1 MRAIAAE
8 KHSDRPC
15 PAYLPDASGTVFV
28 VPQASTARITL
39 PDRYRVVRHLAN
51 GGMASVWEAHDELLD
66 RAVAVKVLAT
76 HLSEDDRARLRF
88 EREARAA
95 AGLSSHPNVVTIYD
109 VGEHEDRVFMVMEL
123 MRGGSVADRL
133 RSGKEIPHAT
143 VLDWLHEA
151 AAALDTAHEA
161 NIVHR
166 DIKPANLLLD
176 ERDRL
181 AIADFGIARIAQ
193 EDQLTQTGQVLGT
206 ASYISPEQAM
216 GEPAS
221 AASDRYSLAVVAYE
235 LLTGSRPFQGEHFA
249 AQARAHV
256 EDPPEPPSQRRPGL
270 PTTLDAA
277 VLRGLA
283 KDPGDRWSSA
293 GQMVNRIDEALEAAP
308 PTESTRLMPP
318 TAPAAAAA
326 PAAVPMAAAT
336 PPPTG
341 PSRSRRPAPAGGPR
355 RSSGALLGALA
366 GLILLAVIAVVL
378 FSGGGNDSNQAS
390 HKPKPTATPAKKKPK
405 STPTAQAT
413 TTATATPAATA
424 TPSATPTAAGGTDL
438 GKAHALQLQGFQA
451 NNAGDYARGAQLSK
465 QALDAC
471 GGAHQL
477 DPCGYAAYE
486 LGKALNRSGQP
497 AAAIPYLEQRL
508 SYGGS
513 KEAEKELKDAR
524 KHGGKGG
531 GD

>member
-1 MRAIAAE
+1 M
-8 KHSDRPC
+8 
-15 PAYLPDASGTVFV
+15 
-28 VPQASTARITL
+28 
-39 PDRYRVVRHLAN
+39 VRHLAN
-51 GGMASVWEAHDELLD
+51 GGMASVWEAHDELLA
-66 RAVAVKVLAT
+66 RSVAVKVLAT
-76 HLSEDDRARLRF
+76 HLSEDDRARQRF

-109 VGEHEDRVFMVMEL
+109 VGEHDDRVFMVMEL

-133 RSGKEIPHAT
+133 RSGKEISRAT

-161 NIVHR
+161 HIVHR

-216 GEPAS
+216 GEPAN
-221 AASDRYSLAVVAYE
+221 AASDRYALAVVAYE

-256 EDPPEPPSQRRPGL
+256 EDPPEPPSERRPGL
-270 PTTLDAA
+270 PATLDAA
-277 VLRGLA
+277 LLRGLA
-283 KDPGDRWSSA
+283 KDPADRWDSA
-293 GQMVNRIDEALEAAP
+293 REMVNRIEDSLEGDAP
-308 PTESTRLMPP
+308 GTESTRLMPP
-318 TAPAAAAA
+318 TAAA
-326 PAAVPMAAAT
+326 PPPPPPQATPAPSRAAAT

-341 PSRSRRPAPAGGPR
+341 PSRARRPAPAGGPR

-366 GLILLAVIAVVL
+366 GLILLAVIAIVL
-378 FSGGGNDSNQAS
+378 FSGGGDSGNSANDQ
-390 HKPKPTATPAKKKPK
+390 PTPTATPAKKKPK
-405 STPTAQAT
+405 STPTAEA
-413 TTATATPAATA
+413 TATATATA
-424 TPSATPTAAGGTDL
+424 TPSAAPSGGPDL
-438 GKAHALQLQGFQA
+438 AKASSLQLQGFQA
-451 NNAGDYARGAQLSK
+451 NNSGDYARGADLSR

-471 GGAHQL
+471 GDTKQL

-497 AAAIPYLEQRL
+497 DAAIPYLEQRL
-508 SYGGS
+508 SYGS
-513 KEAEKELKDAR
+513 NKEAEKELKDAR
-524 KHGGKGG
+524 KHAGK
-531 GD
+531 D